1 MPGTLREIQKP
12 GLPHCSRRFVF
23 YTTRSS
29 RAEADVYGIGAQR
42 RGLHSFAASRLT
54 VRRLQEL
61 RRGESANLELNRN
74 LFRSTICTVIF
85 LCSPIERR
93 CIDRFLF
100 FAQIGCVSEEAG
112 YGYAVSNHSID
123 ADRIYRRG
131 QVAAELSS
139 IGGKKN
145 FVVAGGANAPLDL
158 LLPPDP

>member
-1 MPGTLREIQKP
+1 M
-12 GLPHCSRRFVF
+12 
-23 YTTRSS
+23 
-29 RAEADVYGIGAQR
+29 
-42 RGLHSFAASRLT
+42 
-54 VRRLQEL
+54 RRLQEL

-100 FAQIGCVSEEAG
+100 FAQSGCVPEEAG
-112 YGYAVSNHSID
+112 YGYGVSNHSID

-139 IGGKKN
+139 IGGKKRGIISLAIALASA
-145 FVVAGGANAPLDL
+145 VTYDE
-158 LLPPDP
+158 